1 MRWGRWVL
9 VGVPLLAAAIISAGC
24 GDSETTV
31 RSGQPASRAAAVTA
45 PPDAEIAA
53 GFEKQR
59 HALVRE
65 IELYGSIKDE
75 RVLAA
80 LRRVPRHEFVRAEYL
95 DEAYENRPLPIG
107 QGQTIS
113 QPLVVALMTEALQ
126 IRSGDRVLEV
136 GTGSGYQAAVLAELG
151 AEVYSV
157 EIIASLAPWAQENL
171 ARAGYDGVQ
180 VRAADGYFGW
190 EEHQPYAAIIVTA
203 APDHVPQSL
212 VRQLAIGGHMVVPVG
227 PPGFY
232 QTLWLI
238 ERDADGVRST
248 NLGSVSFVPL
258 TGEGLDEGG

>member
-1 MRWGRWVL
+1 MRWGQWVPVAMSL
-9 VGVPLLAAAIISAGC
+9 FAAAIVSTGC
-24 GDSETTV
+24 GDGEPTV
-31 RSGQPASRAAAVTA
+31 RSGQPASRAAAVMA
-45 PPDAEIAA
+45 PPDAGIAA
-53 GFEKQR
+53 RFEKQR

-65 IELYGSIKDE
+65 IELSGSVTDE

-113 QPLVVALMTEALQ
+113 QPLVVALMSEALR
-126 IRSGDRVLEV
+126 IESGDRVLEI

-157 EIIASLAPWAQENL
+157 EIIASLAPWAKENL
-171 ARAGYDGVQ
+171 ARAGYGGVQ

-190 EEHQPYAAIIVTA
+190 DEYQPYAAIIVTA
-203 APDHVPQSL
+203 APDHVPQAL
-212 VRQLAIGGHMVVPVG
+212 VRQLEIGGRMVVPVG

-238 ERDADGVRST
+238 ERETDGVRST
-248 NLGSVSFVPL
+248 NLGAVSFVPF
-258 TGEGLDEGG
+258 TGEGGLEGG